1 MQLDTYDLDGEK
13 VGTVEIQNTLI
24 EEEYSLRILQEAI
37 VAYRNEIRQG
47 THSTLQRSEISGS
60 TRKLWR
66 QKGTGRARVGSVKN
80 PIWRHGPVVFGPQ
93 PRDHGAKINQK
104 ARRKAVRVA
113 LSERVRQEQL
123 SVLEKLE
130 LPTHKTKAFNSILCK
145 FTPILVLLKVPWAGS
160 RLCHWSKA
168 WAPPSTP
175 SVISLH
181 FKGTQEREGSTHLL
195 YRCGLCRRTHHGGDR

>member
-1 MQLDTYDLDGEK
+1 MQLDTYNLDGEK

-104 ARRKAVRVA
+104 ARRKSVRVA

-145 FTPILVLLKVPWAGS
+145 FTEGKCLIIVKDIDNNLERASRNLPNVKILKAAIVNAYEIVNHERLLLAKDAISVLEE
-160 RLCHWSKA
+160 RL
-168 WAPPSTP
+168 
-175 SVISLH
+175 
-181 FKGTQEREGSTHLL
+181 G
-195 YRCGLCRRTHHGGDR
+195 